1 MREPNEKTT
10 EKKLKSLDDIL
21 ERERKEKVKVK
32 DLKEKETSRL
42 IQEVEKRKIRLEMRR
57 ILEQKW

>member
-10 EKKLKSLDDIL
+10 EKKLKSLEDIL

-32 DLKEKETSRL
+32 DLKEKEASRL
-42 IQEVEKRKIRLEMRR
+42 IQEVEKKRIRL
-57 ILEQKW
+57 